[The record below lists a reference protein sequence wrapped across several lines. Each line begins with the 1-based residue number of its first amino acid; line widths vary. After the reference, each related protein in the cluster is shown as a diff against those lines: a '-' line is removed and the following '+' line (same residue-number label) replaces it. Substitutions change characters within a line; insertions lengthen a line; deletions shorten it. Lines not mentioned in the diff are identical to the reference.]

1 MTVLHDLIFF
11 ADYVSILKASWF
23 FLCVS
28 KGFFFFCFH
37 SFFFL
42 FHFLVSDS
50 SSSSSLSRTESPLHL
65 FVSSPLHS
73 HPKPDIFVWPPAA
86 HSFSDPGP
94 RHEPSFC
101 KHGFSFSSDSL
112 PLHLPVVLFSDNLP
126 TDKLA
131 RKCVREDLA

>member
-1 MTVLHDLIFF
+1 MENRFVFFEKHLYSSRGVTVLHDLIFF
-11 ADYVSILKASWF
+11 AAYVSILKASLF

-28 KGFFFFCFH
+28 KVFFCFIL
-37 SFFFL
+37 FFL

-65 FVSSPLHS
+65 SVSPPLHP

-94 RHEPSFC
+94 YLEPSLC
-101 KHGFSFSSDSL
+101 KHGFFLS
-112 PLHLPVVLFSDNLP
+112 P
-126 TDKLA
+126 
-131 RKCVREDLA
+131 